1 MKQPIKNLAKKEKE
15 VNQNLPSE
23 EDVKK
28 YEMLEKLLTS
38 IYEEM
43 KEFSKKKPDEPLNK
57 FKVKNVNR
65 VLEQVKEIMKD
76 EPTNEFLDL
85 LDDDTLPS
93 NSDSILIIGQFNAAM
108 AQYRSKYFRNSQFGI
123 GKNIWSTQEKPI
135 QFND

>member
-1 MKQPIKNLAKKEKE
+1 MKQPIKNMAKKEKE

-23 EDVKK
+23 ADVNK
-28 YEMLEKLLTS
+28 YEMLEKLLAS

-85 LDDDTLPS
+85 LDDDSLPS

-108 AQYRSKYFRNSQFGI
+108 AQYRSKYFRKYQSGI
-123 GKNIWSTQEKPI
+123 GQNIWSTQEKPI
-135 QFND
+135 DFKD

>member
-1 MKQPIKNLAKKEKE
+1 MAKKEKE

-23 EDVKK
+23 ADVNK
-28 YEMLEKLLTS
+28 YEMLEKLLAS

-85 LDDDTLPS
+85 LDDDSLPS

-108 AQYRSKYFRNSQFGI
+108 AQYRSKYFRKYQSGI
-123 GKNIWSTQEKPI
+123 GHNIWSTQEKPI
-135 QFND
+135 DFKD